1 MQNDFLPV
9 TSPTSKEARILYP
22 QSKKGLTVTKEM
34 SGMKTETLVPF
45 AILPF
50 PLRFREAKQSISM
63 QVVKTSQNFET
74 QSYQE
79 AMQSENG
86 QSWKPEILDENKS
99 LIKNDTWKVVPL
111 PPARKPS
118 SAYGS

>member
-1 MQNDFLPV
+1 
-9 TSPTSKEARILYP
+9 
-22 QSKKGLTVTKEM
+22 
-34 SGMKTETLVPF
+34 
-45 AILPF
+45 
-50 PLRFREAKQSISM
+50 
-63 QVVKTSQNFET
+63 
-74 QSYQE
+74 
-79 AMQSENG
+79 MQSENG